1 MFKLLNVVLIVYLYV
16 LAAERFLESV
26 ERNQNYG
33 LLLLHLMD
41 KSDIELH
48 IRVSAAIVF
57 KNFIKRNWR
66 IVSFM
71 YFNTY
76 LLSLEEIIS

>member
-1 MFKLLNVVLIVYLYV
+1 
-16 LAAERFLESV
+16 
-26 ERNQNYG
+26 
-33 LLLLHLMD
+33 MD

-76 LLSLEEIIS
+76 LLSLEKIIS